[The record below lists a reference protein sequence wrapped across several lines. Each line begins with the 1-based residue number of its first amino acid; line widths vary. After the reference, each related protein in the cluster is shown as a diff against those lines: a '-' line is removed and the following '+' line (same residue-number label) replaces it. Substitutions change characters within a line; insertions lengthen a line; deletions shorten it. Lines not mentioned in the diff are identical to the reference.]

1 MTCTADLSS
10 STPVFVRAPTFV
22 FDRPLAG
29 STRSEAL
36 RLRIAAA
43 REAQALR

>member
-10 STPVFVRAPTFV
+10 QTPAFVRAPTFV

-29 STRSEAL
+29 VTRSEAL
-36 RLRIAAA
+36 RQRIAAA
-43 REAQALR
+43 REGLGAR

>member
-10 STPVFVRAPTFV
+10 STPVYVRAPTFV
-22 FDRPLAG
+22 FERPLAG
-29 STRSEAL
+29 ASRSEAL

-43 REAQALR
+43 REAHALR